1 MPRLISF
8 MLTRLLIGFAI
19 GTVVGLIIWTNGVSP
34 VALSLVA
41 PERYIAFGMF
51 VYLFAST
58 IGISYFS
65 TALFLDD
72 L

>member
-8 MLTRLLIGFAI
+8 MLTRLLIGFAM
-19 GTVVGLIIWTNGVSP
+19 GTVVGLIIWTNGVSS
-34 VALSLVA
+34 VASSLVT